1 MLALVAIAL
10 LGTKQVRGGGVRGA
24 AAGALV
30 PLDEFASGA
39 AISAAD
45 GPPPPPPP
53 PRAPAP
59 NYTMPSLVPSG
70 GVIGL
75 ATGGVGVIVIGLAGG
90 LG

>member
-1 MLALVAIAL
+1 MLALIAIAL
-10 LGTKQVRGGGVRGA
+10 LGTGQVRGGGVRGA
-24 AAGALV
+24 AAGSLV

-45 GPPPPPPP
+45 GPPPPPP

-75 ATGGVGVIVIGLAGG
+75 ATGGVGVLVIGIAGG